1 MSAFL
6 ERDKVAFE
14 EYALQVA
21 VISLKHALSM
31 ESFNWGIKQLAVPVT
46 LSAIGRN
53 SFLDQWSNIFDK
65 HLPYQFYGE
74 YLMSNADEIQTPKGI
89 F

>member
-14 EYALQVA
+14 EYALQDA

-31 ESFNWGIKQLAVPVT
+31 ESFNWGIKQMAVPVT
-46 LSAIGRN
+46 LSAIGIN
-53 SFLDQWSNIFDK
+53 YLFDQ
-65 HLPYQFYGE
+65 
-74 YLMSNADEIQTPKGI
+74 
-89 F
+89 